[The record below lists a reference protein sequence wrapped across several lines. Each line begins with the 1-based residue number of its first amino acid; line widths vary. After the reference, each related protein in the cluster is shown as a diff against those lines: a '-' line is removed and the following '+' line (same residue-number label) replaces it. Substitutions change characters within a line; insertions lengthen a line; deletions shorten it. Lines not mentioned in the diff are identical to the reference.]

1 MIVKNISEM
10 ASLQIWDSYHIQ
22 EYIDAVAKWPEF
34 VEEAEKIKNKYDLE
48 IWKENILQEKIAE
61 EKKTKKTLPPKKK

>member
-22 EYIDAVAKWPEF
+22 EYIDTVAKWPEF
-34 VEEAEKIKNKYDLE
+34 VEEAEKIKSKYDWD
-48 IWKENILQEKIAE
+48 IWNNI
-61 EKKTKKTLPPKKK
+61 KTKKTQKKINI